1 MTDLDCQNPP
11 ADRLNLDRETNEK
24 KKKKRI
30 RCLGQK
36 MAKAIVRM
44 KNLNVRR
51 NGNKIYTK
59 ERR

>member
-11 ADRLNLDRETNEK
+11 ADRLNLNRETNEEK
-24 KKKKRI
+24 KKN

-51 NGNKIYTK
+51 NGDKIYTK